1 MNFQLIFIERE
12 IINLIIFFFIII
24 LQDNEYFSNFES
36 LIYQIN
42 PDDQH
47 IEFSV
52 LIHMP

>member
-1 MNFQLIFIERE
+1 MIDFDKRKME
-12 IINLIIFFFIII
+12 INEFE
-24 LQDNEYFSNFES
+24 DNEYFSNFES